1 MLNQAA
7 FAVAA
12 FRRGFGRIDPEEL
25 RYGAEISIWVRW
37 FGVAVCLVIVTYQGD
52 HSEFSYLLDILF
64 HLVPVAVN
72 GYVHYRIRTNRAVTW
87 YWLLALSVMDLAQ
100 ASIGTAITGGF
111 VSPFFVF
118 CFPAVSVF
126 ASVFTSPRIS
136 FSWTTLV
143 APIYTGLCLVV
154 APGLD
159 FDGRDEVVLFARLA
173 ALYSVSVTVNLITRS
188 GGGSAGERRWSG
200 NGNCSGSASS
210 CRSPFMTPWPSP
222 LTWSAWASRPPLN

>member
-37 FGVAVCLVIVTYQGD
+37 FGVVVCLVIVTYQGD
-52 HSEFSYLLDILF
+52 HSEFSYLLDILY

-126 ASVFTSPRIS
+126 ASVFTSPRII

-143 APIYTGLCLVV
+143 AAIYTGLCLAV

-159 FDGRDEVVLFARLA
+159 FDGAGRGGPVRQAGRPVFRLGDRQPDYQVGA
-173 ALYSVSVTVNLITRS
+173 DPPES
-188 GGGSAGERRWSG
+188 GGGAGTGAAAGAHRAVEVHS
-200 NGNCSGSASS
+200 
-210 CRSPFMTPWPSP
+210 
-222 LTWSAWASRPPLN
+222 